1 MPNYSM
7 PAEHQ
12 RNVFINHAYHSH
24 DPVSRRGG
32 VSAAGQWASLSDQSS
47 LTYTCL
53 HTDEFACSIYIYT
66 YIEVN

>member
-24 DPVSRRGG
+24 DPVSRRGRRVCSG
-32 VSAAGQWASLSDQSS
+32 AVG
-47 LTYTCL
+47 LTKWPVFT
-53 HTDEFACSIYIYT
+53 YIYMSP
-66 YIEVN
+66 YWWICL